1 MVLKPGVRGLYGR
14 PCDKFNLTVVS
25 DLYYLLASRWKI
37 FLHITKLAVCLHT
50 AKQLNNTVPSSRC
63 VVVVSASWW
72 IMNAVVFRGDHCLV
86 EKCVCVCVFIF
97 FIFFFSMC
105 DSSSRKPGA
114 SLGPHGDRTPRGGSI
129 LLRVFWHPL
138 RGQRGPLHPLPRRHE
153 WNCQHSAAALSQIDH
168 QSWRPTADHG
178 LGPKYAPICVHVA
191 KYGQCHHENRWHS
204 FQSLEFLLHCRF
216 LPKETVTMENCRKLK
231 I

>member
-1 MVLKPGVRGLYGR
+1 MVLKPGVGGLYGR

-86 EKCVCVCVFIF
+86 EKCVCVFSF
-97 FIFFFSMC
+97 SSFFSFLC
-105 DSSSRKPGA
+105 A
-114 SLGPHGDRTPRGGSI
+114 I
-129 LLRVFWHPL
+129 LPPENLEP
-138 RGQRGPLHPLPRRHE
+138 
-153 WNCQHSAAALSQIDH
+153 HSAPMEIGHQEVGRYFSEFSDTHYVANEDLCTRYPEDMSETASTVQQLYHRLTTSPDGQQRTTAWVQNTH
-168 QSWRPTADHG
+168 QSA
-178 LGPKYAPICVHVA
+178 
-191 KYGQCHHENRWHS
+191 S
-204 FQSLEFLLHCRF
+204 
-216 LPKETVTMENCRKLK
+216 M
-231 I
+231 